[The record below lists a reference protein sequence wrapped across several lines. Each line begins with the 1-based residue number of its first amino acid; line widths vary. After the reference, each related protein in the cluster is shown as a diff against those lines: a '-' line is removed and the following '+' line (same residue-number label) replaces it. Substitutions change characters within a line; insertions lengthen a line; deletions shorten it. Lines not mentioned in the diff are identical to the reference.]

1 MTRVISAIIKHP
13 AEAKE
18 FSLDYVLLLLGAVE
32 QLCWAKGH
40 NPKISLKAAGITDNP
55 LCSEQEVAY
64 VNCFMLPSQRCL
76 EGTYLWDCEA
86 K

>member
-55 LCSEQEVAY
+55 LCPEQEVHVRELIYAAKSALFRGY
-64 VNCFMLPSQRCL
+64 VPVGL
-76 EGTYLWDCEA
+76 
-86 K
+86 